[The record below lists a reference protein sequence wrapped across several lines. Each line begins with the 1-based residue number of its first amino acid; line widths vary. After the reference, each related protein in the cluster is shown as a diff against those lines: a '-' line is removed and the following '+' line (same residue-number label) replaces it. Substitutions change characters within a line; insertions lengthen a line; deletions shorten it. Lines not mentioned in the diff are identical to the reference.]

1 MGSRWQ
7 KSDYFVGD
15 QDYGCTEQVDQG
27 VEHHHHDGCPGEDP
41 GGCRL
46 YNSLLEMMPSN
57 PPCRIQPVPQRGAG
71 MVALRK
77 LFPGD
82 LILIEPP
89 LIFVPDKMDGEATAA
104 LLEVLMSRMSQVQR
118 EAVLYLNDSKNPDD
132 PDNLG
137 RFYTNAM
144 SYGEDAV
151 LCPIM
156 ARANHSCRPNAEFVT
171 RKDLGLNHLRAIYP
185 IEEGE
190 EVEINYML
198 METEGL
204 EGREARQAYLRRSY
218 DFECICSACNM
229 TGKRLDADEGLRESL
244 RQMRDRGIDL
254 LTDQEFDVFLAGL
267 YTIQAKL
274 SYIFE
279 VVEQVKII
287 MIL

>member
-1 MGSRWQ
+1 
-7 KSDYFVGD
+7 
-15 QDYGCTEQVDQG
+15 
-27 VEHHHHDGCPGEDP
+27 
-41 GGCRL
+41 
-46 YNSLLEMMPSN
+46 
-57 PPCRIQPVPQRGAG
+57 

-279 VVEQVKII
+279 VVEQAWLGCSHPQKKSKHCLHSRTLLCLLYGNDSTQVQLWDERARNPDSTKEPIDWVHGCVVQS
-287 MIL
+287 